1 MKSCVR
7 LFSRVCFQSASR
19 LFAGSVVL
27 MKNALGGSLVDLF
40 DRILDENVLVSC
52 VGLNGDVG
60 LFESSL
66 KSRLGG
72 LVSLSLRVVD
82 ENTFFSRLDVRHV

>member
-1 MKSCVR
+1 
-7 LFSRVCFQSASR
+7 
-19 LFAGSVVL
+19 

-60 LFESSL
+60 LLESSL
-66 KSRLGG
+66 ESRLGG